1 MPNRGP
7 GWREGC
13 LEYCQRLEQVRP
25 PPGAHGILA
34 RSSRH
39 SGRTNAANGPA
50 GLSASTPPAAPA
62 DATIKIAALTR
73 FAELATFGPRPF
85 WAFTIG
91 VLAVPLG
98 SVPFPLVFSDYRAR
112 I

>member
-1 MPNRGP
+1 M
-7 GWREGC
+7 
-13 LEYCQRLEQVRP
+13 
-25 PPGAHGILA
+25 A

-39 SGRTNAANGPA
+39 SGGTKAARGPTD
-50 GLSASTPPAAPA
+50 LSGSIPPAAPA

-73 FAELATFGPRPF
+73 LAELATFGPRPF

-98 SVPFPLVFSDYRAR
+98 CVLSPLVFSDYRAR